1 VRAKLVPF
9 FALLGAGLIGGG
21 IAIAVFSSVWGV
33 GGGTTTVI
41 RESAAATPAP
51 TAFEAPG
58 DGGPAS
64 VGEIYNRAAPAVVQ
78 VTSSVVTQ
86 TFFGEERGEALG
98 SGFVIDKDGHI
109 VTNYHVIEGAAEVYV
124 NFSHEDRIKA
134 TVVGTDPQTD
144 LALLKIDAHRR
155 ALAPSS
161 IGNSAAVNVGDEVV
175 AIGNPFGLDRTVTAG
190 IVSALQRQ
198 ITSPTNYPIDKVIQ
212 TDAAINKGNSGG
224 PLLNANGEVIG
235 VNTQIATGGTGG
247 EGNVGIGFAIPINTV
262 MAVVE
267 DLMRN
272 GRVEHAYLGV
282 EMQDVTQQIA
292 TLADLPESGAII
304 ARVVPGSP
312 AEKAGLLGGDQNV
325 VVDGQSYVL
334 GGDVVTLADG
344 EPVASADELRSH
356 IGTLKPGDTLELEI
370 HRGAETMTV
379 TVKLAA
385 QPTTAQR

>member
-1 VRAKLVPF
+1 MKLVPIL
-9 FALLGAGLIGGG
+9 ALFGAGLAGGAL
-21 IAIAVFSSVWGV
+21 AITVFSSVWGV

-41 RESAAATPAP
+41 RESAAASSAPA
-51 TAFEAPG
+51 AFETPG
-58 DGGPAS
+58 DGPGGLT
-64 VGEIYNRAAPAVVQ
+64 VGSIYDRAAPAVVQ

-86 TFFGEERGEALG
+86 TFFGEQRGEALG

-109 VTNYHVIEGAAEVYV
+109 VTNYHVIAGAEEVYV

-155 ALAPSS
+155 ALSPSS
-161 IGNSAAVNVGDEVV
+161 LGNSAAVKVGDEVV

-190 IVSALQRQ
+190 IVSAVQRQ
-198 ITSPTNYPIDKVIQ
+198 ITSPTNYPIDKIIQ

-224 PLLNANGEVIG
+224 PLLNADGEVIG

-262 MAVVE
+262 MAVV
-267 DLMRN
+267 DGLMKN

-282 EMQDVTQQIA
+282 EMQDVTEQIA
-292 TLADLPESGAII
+292 NLANLPESGAII

-344 EPVASADELRSH
+344 QPVASADELRSLV
-356 IGTLKPGDTLELEI
+356 GSLEPGDSLSLEVR
-370 HRGAETMTV
+370 RGDETMTV
-379 TVKLAA
+379 TVKLTA

>member
-9 FALLGAGLIGGG
+9 LALLGAGLVGGG
-21 IAIAVFSSVWGV
+21 LAIIVASSVWGV
-33 GGGTTTVI
+33 GGETTVV
-41 RESAAATPAP
+41 RETAAP
-51 TAFEAPG
+51 TSPAALETPS
-58 DGGPAS
+58 DGGSLS
-64 VGEIYNRAAPAVVQ
+64 VGSIYNRAAPAVVQ

-86 TFFGEERGEALG
+86 TFFGGERGEALG

-124 NFSHEDRIKA
+124 NFSQEDRIKA

-155 ALAPSS
+155 ALSPSS
-161 IGNSAAVNVGDEVV
+161 IGNSAAVHVGDQVV

-224 PLLNANGEVIG
+224 PLLNAEGEVIG
-235 VNTQIATGGTGG
+235 VNTQIATGGTGA

-262 MAVVE
+262 MEVV
-267 DLMRN
+267 DGLMRN

-282 EMQDVTQQIA
+282 EMQDVTEQIA
-292 TLADLPESGAII
+292 SLADLPESGAII
-304 ARVVPGSP
+304 ASVVPGSP

-325 VVDGQSYVL
+325 VVDGESYVL

-344 EPVASADELRSH
+344 EPVASADELRSL
-356 IGTLKPGDTLELEI
+356 IGTKKPGDTLELEI
-370 HRGAETMTV
+370 RRGTETKTV
-379 TVKLAA
+379 TVTLGS